1 MNVALLPTHP
11 LALLLALF
19 LTVLGALLPTAA
31 SAQSADVVDEIVA
44 VVGDNI
50 VLRSEVDALVANVAQ
65 QQQQAP
71 SEGLWMDALDEVI
84 NQQVLTVHA
93 KRDTTIEVT
102 DDQVEQALNARIQQ
116 MTQQVGGE
124 RRLEELYGK
133 SLIQIR
139 AELRDDFRDRL
150 LAEQLQQRKL
160 RTIRVTPSEVEAW
173 FDRIPQDSLPVF
185 PEAVRVA
192 HIVRYPEVT
201 EAAQQQAMQIITA
214 VRDSVVEGGAA
225 LEEMAQRFS
234 DDPGSAQNG
243 GRYEDYKLGDLDP
256 DFAAVASRLP
266 IGEISPVFRTQF
278 GLHILRVNDRRG
290 DVVDF
295 SHVLIEIDDAET
307 DPTEAIEYL
316 TEVRDS
322 ITTYNIPFE
331 VMARRHSE
339 EAQSAQSGGRVVDP
353 RSGQR
358 DLPLQ
363 ALGPQW
369 QATLSGLEK
378 DEISEPAPAELLD
391 GRRAYHIVKL
401 QRHTP
406 EHRVSLQTD
415 YERIEEI
422 ALQEKQARV
431 LGEWIGELRE
441 DVYIDVRGKAKD
453 LSLAQNE

>member
-1 MNVALLPTHP
+1 MRNPAVSFPRSLAPLLTLLAAFVALGPTS
-11 LALLLALF
+11 
-19 LTVLGALLPTAA
+19 VQ
-31 SAQSADVVDEIVA
+31 AQSADVVDEIVA

-65 QQQQAP
+65 QQGQAP
-71 SEGLWMDALDEVI
+71 SEGLWMDALDEVV

-124 RRLEELYGK
+124 GRLEELYGK
-133 SLIQIR
+133 SLLQIR
-139 AELRDDFRDRL
+139 SELRDDFRDRL

-192 HIVRYPEVT
+192 HIVRYPDVT
-201 EAAQQQAMQIITA
+201 AAAEQAAMQVISAI
-214 VRDSVVEGGAA
+214 RDSVVEGGAS
-225 LEEMAQRFS
+225 LEEMAQQFS

-243 GRYEDYKLGDLDP
+243 GAYEDYQLGDLDP

-266 IGEISPVFRTQF
+266 IGEISSVFKTQF
-278 GLHILRVNDRRG
+278 GLHILRVDERRG

-295 SHVLIEIDDAET
+295 AHVLIELDDDAT

-316 TEVRDS
+316 SQVRDS
-322 ITTYNIPFE
+322 MATYGIPFE

-358 DLPLQ
+358 DLPLE

-369 QATLSGLEK
+369 QSTLSGLEK
-378 DEISEPAPAELLD
+378 DEVSEPAPAELLD

-406 EHRVSLQTD
+406 EHRVSLRTD

-431 LGEWIGELRE
+431 LGEWIDELRE

-453 LSLAQNE
+453 LSLARNE

>member
-1 MNVALLPTHP
+1 MNVALLPTRP